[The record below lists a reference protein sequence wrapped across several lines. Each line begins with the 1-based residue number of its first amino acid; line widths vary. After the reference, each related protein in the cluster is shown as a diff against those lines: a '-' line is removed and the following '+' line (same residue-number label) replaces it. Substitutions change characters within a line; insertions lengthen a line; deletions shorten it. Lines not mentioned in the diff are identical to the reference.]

1 MSITVNSDIE
11 ISLAERGYEIIQEQK
26 EGSTWRAVKRV
37 DYAESNYKVVVT
49 NNIVVRNG
57 CFMEEYI
64 LSFTIEN
71 FLREVEVRCTYLK
84 AEHLLAVVD
93 NILYHISKYVAAIS
107 DIPEDVAYKG
117 VALGLL
123 LYMLSF
129 FLSVLTSLV

>member
-26 EGSTWRAVKRV
+26 EGSTWRAIKQVV
-37 DYAESNYKVVVT
+37 YAESNYKVVVS

-84 AEHLLAVVD
+84 LQDLLSTMDSIVD
-93 NILYHISKYVAAIS
+93 HISKYVVAIA
-107 DIPEDVAYKG
+107 DIPEDTK
-117 VALGLL
+117 
-123 LYMLSF
+123 
-129 FLSVLTSLV
+129 

>member
-26 EGSTWRAVKRV
+26 EGSTWRAIKQVV
-37 DYAESNYKVVVT
+37 YAESNYKVVAT
-49 NNIVVRNG
+49 NNVVVRDG

-84 AEHLLAVVD
+84 LQDLLSTMDSIVD
-93 NILYHISKYVAAIS
+93 HISKYVVAIA
-107 DIPEDVAYKG
+107 DIPEDTK
-117 VALGLL
+117 
-123 LYMLSF
+123 
-129 FLSVLTSLV
+129 

>member
-26 EGSTWRAVKRV
+26 EGSTWRAIKQVV
-37 DYAESNYKVVVT
+37 YAESNYKVVVT

-84 AEHLLAVVD
+84 AEHLLTVVD

-107 DIPEDVAYKG
+107 DIPEDVA
-117 VALGLL
+117 
-123 LYMLSF
+123 
-129 FLSVLTSLV
+129 